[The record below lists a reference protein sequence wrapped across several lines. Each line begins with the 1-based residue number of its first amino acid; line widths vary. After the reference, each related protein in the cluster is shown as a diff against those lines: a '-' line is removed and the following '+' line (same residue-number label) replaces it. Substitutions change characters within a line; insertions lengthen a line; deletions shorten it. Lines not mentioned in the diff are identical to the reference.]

1 MTIVGG
7 RGVGLLLMTARN
19 RNAATTSSKRWR
31 GSPSEK
37 SCSWSIVVIT
47 CFCCSLQWKKTN
59 HQGFLSG
66 KYIGIKGSR
75 SEIALEIISGQATNT
90 LTTTIASDFSFG
102 KVVSR
107 LNSSGHL
114 NCIAAADCL
123 GGEKCD
129 VIDFLRFTCVH
140 KIEIAQLV
148 CACLK
153 SHAYS
158 SGDCEERVVKVVS

>member
-1 MTIVGG
+1 MF
-7 RGVGLLLMTARN
+7 LLF
-19 RNAATTSSKRWR
+19 SSVEKNE
-31 GSPSEK
+31 PS
-37 SCSWSIVVIT
+37 V
-47 CFCCSLQWKKTN
+47 
-59 HQGFLSG
+59 LSG

-107 LNSSGHL
+107 LNSCGHL

-129 VIDFLRFTCVH
+129 VIDFLRFTYTRSRLLNLSV
-140 KIEIAQLV
+140 LV
-148 CACLK
+148 
-153 SHAYS
+153 
-158 SGDCEERVVKVVS
+158 

>member
-1 MTIVGG
+1 MF
-7 RGVGLLLMTARN
+7 LLF
-19 RNAATTSSKRWR
+19 SSVEKNE
-31 GSPSEK
+31 PS
-37 SCSWSIVVIT
+37 V
-47 CFCCSLQWKKTN
+47 
-59 HQGFLSG
+59 LSG